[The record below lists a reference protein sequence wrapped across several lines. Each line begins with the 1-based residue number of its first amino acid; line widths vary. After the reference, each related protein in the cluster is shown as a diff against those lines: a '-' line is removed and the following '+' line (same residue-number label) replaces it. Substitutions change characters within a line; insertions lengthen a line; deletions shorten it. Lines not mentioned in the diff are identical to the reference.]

1 MENEMDNDVEATTKI
16 PFSEAKASKLLTDGF
31 DKAKETIHDKDK
43 VEELL
48 RKAEERLRNVH
59 TKGFQHIAEAL
70 SYIPTFISLVRA
82 YIKGTYREIPAGTI
96 VAIVSALLYFVSPID
111 LIPDFIPVV
120 GYADDAAVVVACLK
134 LVRSD
139 LDEYIAYRDKQ

>member
-1 MENEMDNDVEATTKI
+1 MENKKDNSVEVSNEI

-48 RKAEERLRNVH
+48 RRAEDRLRNVRS
-59 TKGFQHIAEAL
+59 KGFQKIAEAL

-111 LIPDFIPVV
+111 LIPDFVPVV
-120 GYADDAAVVVACLK
+120 GYADDAAVVMACLK
-134 LVRSD
+134 LVRND